1 MFSNLTNITYIHL
14 ICEGYIGYLPSD
26 NSIYVAFRGSSSI
39 RNWIT
44 NLDVV
49 KTPYTSYSE
58 CGCQVHKGFYDAEQ
72 KVLGGILTEVKR
84 LKSLPFLS
92 SYAVKTTG
100 HSLGAALA
108 LLTAMGEIMNPFG
121 INISANIYCLQSFS
135 IRSH

>member
-1 MFSNLTNITYIHL
+1 
-14 ICEGYIGYLPSD
+14 
-26 NSIYVAFRGSSSI
+26 
-39 RNWIT
+39 
-44 NLDVV
+44 LDVV

-121 INISANIYCLQSFS
+121 VNISAYIYCLQSFS